1 MVNNSLLLKKKY
13 SLPVSVIVIAA
24 VDKNN
29 VIGVRKK
36 ENDIYN
42 FFIPWYLPEDLK
54 HFKETTLD
62 NVVVMGRNTFFSI
75 PEKYRP
81 LEKRVNVVLSKTL
94 SKTFSHDILDE
105 SFKDVF
111 VYDSLDSFLSNY
123 NIIVSS
129 IVEETNKG
137 DNEESKKKNIF
148 IIGGSQLYNSVLNPE
163 YEGFSG
169 FADRIIL
176 TRISNFF
183 YTPEKNEN
191 LIYFPKFEEYFTPV
205 LRNPPKTKV
214 FVSEKSNP
222 EQLWYYF
229 QEYVLKDD

>member
-54 HFKETTLD
+54 HFKETTLN
-62 NVVVMGRNTFFSI
+62 NVVVMGSNTFFSI

-81 LEKRVNVVLSKTL
+81 LEKRVNVVLSRTL
-94 SKTFSHDILDE
+94 SHNSLDE
-105 SFKDVF
+105 SLKDVF
-111 VYDSLDSFLSNY
+111 VYDSLDSFFLNY
-123 NIIVSS
+123 GGIV
-129 IVEETNKG
+129 
-137 DNEESKKKNIF
+137 KKNRKQNIF

-205 LRNPPKTKV
+205 LRNPPKPKV